1 MYKTD
6 TCTRKRL
13 RAMQL
18 LFCLCLL
25 GILGRVFYIQVFK
38 SDWLQEKAYEQQTRD
53 RLIKA
58 NRGAIMDRN
67 NVAIATT
74 ETVASISVVHS
85 QIQDFELVAKELSE
99 RLGLSYDYV
108 YEKINKN
115 VALERIKTKVDK
127 ELADEIRDLN
137 LKGVMID
144 EDVKRV
150 YPYSNLASQVIGF
163 VGKDNQGI
171 IGLEAKYDDYLSG
184 SEGKIL
190 SETDARGVRMANGV
204 EDRVEPENGL
214 NLVTSIDV
222 VVQQY
227 AEHALDKALLNTNAK
242 RAAII
247 VMDPNNGE
255 ILARANKPDFDLN
268 EPFTINDDELKLIW
282 KDLSTTEQNN
292 YLNQMWRNFT
302 INEYAIIGVCT
313 KHLMK

>member
-6 TCTRKRL
+6 TSTRKRL
-13 RAMQL
+13 RAMQI
-18 LFCLCLL
+18 LFCLCLVGL
-25 GILGRVFYIQVFK
+25 IGRLFYIQVFQ
-38 SDWLQEKAYEQQTRD
+38 SDWLQEKAFEQQTRD

-58 NRGAIMDRN
+58 NRGAILDRN

-108 YEKINKN
+108 FEKINKN

-150 YPYSNLASQVIGF
+150 YPYSTLASQVVGF

-171 IGLEAKYDDYLSG
+171 IGLEAKYDEYLSG

-190 SETDARGVRMANGV
+190 SETDARGIRMENGV

-222 VVQQY
+222 VIQQY

-255 ILARANKPDFDLN
+255 ILAMANKPDFDLN
-268 EPFTINDDELKLIW
+268 EPFRINDDELEMIW
-282 KDLSTTEQNN
+282 DDLSTDEQNN
-292 YLNQMWRNFT
+292 YLNKMWRNFT